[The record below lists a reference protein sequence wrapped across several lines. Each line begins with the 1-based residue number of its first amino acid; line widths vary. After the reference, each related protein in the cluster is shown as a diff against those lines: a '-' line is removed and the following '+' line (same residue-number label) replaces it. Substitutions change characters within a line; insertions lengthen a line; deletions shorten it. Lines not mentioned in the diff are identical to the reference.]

1 MRTTPGAFVSA
12 SDRNVKENFAPV
24 QPREMLEKVIALP
37 LSSWNYK
44 ADTATRHVGPMA
56 QDFYAAFGVGPG
68 DKHIATVDADGV
80 ALAAIQGL
88 NQKVEDRGQRAEVR
102 EQNSEARSGECGVA
116 PPARSDRSALEV
128 TGPSQF
134 KYQGLQHAV
143 PPVSVAA
150 AL

>member
-56 QDFYAAFGVGPG
+56 QDFYAAFNVGPD

-88 NQKVEDRGQRAEVR
+88 NQKVEEK
-102 EQNSEARSGECGVA
+102 EARIT
-116 PPARSDRSALEV
+116 ALEKELAEIKRLLLNQ
-128 TGPSQF
+128 SKKQE
-134 KYQGLQHAV
+134 
-143 PPVSVAA
+143 
-150 AL
+150 